1 MRNTQTVFPNGV
13 DELQFYSDISIDQV
27 SIMENYLRLLNSG
40 NYTSASEYL
49 KNSGVFYYGAWFLN
63 MMENRLRTIG
73 NYLTNLEDLELVTY
87 SDSEP
92 SESEVFDG
100 MNWIS

>member
-13 DELQFYSDISIDQV
+13 DELQFFSDISIDQV
-27 SIMENYLRLLNSG
+27 PIMENYLRLLNSG

-87 SDSEP
+87 GDSEP

-100 MNWIS
+100 MNWIL

>member
-13 DELQFYSDISIDQV
+13 DELQFFSDISIDQV
-27 SIMENYLRLLNSG
+27 PIMDNYLRLLNSG

-100 MNWIS
+100 MNWIR

>member
-13 DELQFYSDISIDQV
+13 DELQFFSDISIDQV
-27 SIMENYLRLLNSG
+27 PIMENYLRLLNSG

-100 MNWIS
+100 MNWIQ

>member
-27 SIMENYLRLLNSG
+27 PIMEKYLRLLNSG

-73 NYLTNLEDLELVTY
+73 NYLTNLEDLNLVTY

-100 MNWIS
+100 MNWIR

>member
-13 DELQFYSDISIDQV
+13 DELQFFSDISIDQV
-27 SIMENYLRLLNSG
+27 PIMENYLRLLNSG

-73 NYLTNLEDLELVTY
+73 NYLINQEDLELVTY

-100 MNWIS
+100 MNWIR

>member
-27 SIMENYLRLLNSG
+27 PIMENYLRLLNSG

-49 KNSGVFYYGAWFLN
+49 KNSGVFYYGAWFLD

-92 SESEVFDG
+92 SELEVFDG
-100 MNWIS
+100 MNWIR

>member
-13 DELQFYSDISIDQV
+13 DELQFFSDISIDQV
-27 SIMENYLRLLNSG
+27 PIMENYLRLLNSG

-73 NYLTNLEDLELVTY
+73 NYLTNLEDLDLVTY

-92 SESEVFDG
+92 SESELFDG
-100 MNWIS
+100 MNWIR

>member
-13 DELQFYSDISIDQV
+13 DELKFYSDISIDQV
-27 SIMENYLRLLNSG
+27 PIMENYLRLLNSG

-92 SESEVFDG
+92 SESEVYDG

>member
-27 SIMENYLRLLNSG
+27 PIMENYLRLLNSG

-73 NYLTNLEDLELVTY
+73 NYLTNLEDLNLVTY

-100 MNWIS
+100 MNWIL

>member
-27 SIMENYLRLLNSG
+27 PIMENYLRLLNSG

>member
-13 DELQFYSDISIDQV
+13 DELQFYNDISIDQV
-27 SIMENYLRLLNSG
+27 YIMENYLRLLNSG

-63 MMENRLRTIG
+63 MMENRLRTIE
-73 NYLTNLEDLELVTY
+73 NYLTNLEDLNLVTY

-100 MNWIS
+100 MNWIR

>member
-27 SIMENYLRLLNSG
+27 PIMENYLRLLNSG

-87 SDSEP
+87 SDLEQ
-92 SESEVFDG
+92 SESEIYDG
-100 MNWIS
+100 MNWIR

>member
-13 DELQFYSDISIDQV
+13 DELQFFNDISIDQV
-27 SIMENYLRLLNSG
+27 PIMENYLRLLNSG

-73 NYLTNLEDLELVTY
+73 NYLTNLEDLNLVTY

-100 MNWIS
+100 MNWIR

>member
-13 DELQFYSDISIDQV
+13 DELQFFSDISIDQV
-27 SIMENYLRLLNSG
+27 PIMENYLRLLNSG

-73 NYLTNLEDLELVTY
+73 NYLTNLEDLELITY

>member
-13 DELQFYSDISIDQV
+13 DELQFFNDIPIDQV
-27 SIMENYLRLLNSG
+27 PIMENYLRLLNSG

-73 NYLTNLEDLELVTY
+73 NYLTNLEDLKLVTY

-92 SESEVFDG
+92 SESEVYDG
-100 MNWIS
+100 MNWIR

>member
-27 SIMENYLRLLNSG
+27 PIMDNYLRLLNSG

-92 SESEVFDG
+92 SETEVFDG
-100 MNWIS
+100 MNWIN

>member
-27 SIMENYLRLLNSG
+27 HTMENYLRLLNSG

-73 NYLTNLEDLELVTY
+73 NYLTNLEDLNLVTY

>member
-13 DELQFYSDISIDQV
+13 DELQFFSDISIDQV
-27 SIMENYLRLLNSG
+27 PIMENYLRLLNSG

-100 MNWIS
+100 MNWIG

>member
-27 SIMENYLRLLNSG
+27 PIMDNYLRLLNSG

-92 SESEVFDG
+92 SGTEVFDG
-100 MNWIS
+100 MNWIR

>member
-27 SIMENYLRLLNSG
+27 PIMENYLRLLNSG

-49 KNSGVFYYGAWFLN
+49 KNSRVFYYGAWFLN

-73 NYLTNLEDLELVTY
+73 NYLTNLEALELVTY

-100 MNWIS
+100 MNWIR

>member
-13 DELQFYSDISIDQV
+13 DELQFFSDISIDQV
-27 SIMENYLRLLNSG
+27 PIMDNYLRLLNSG

-92 SESEVFDG
+92 SESEIFDG
-100 MNWIS
+100 MNWIL

>member
-27 SIMENYLRLLNSG
+27 PIMDNYLRLLNSG

-92 SESEVFDG
+92 SESEIFD
-100 MNWIS
+100 

>member
-27 SIMENYLRLLNSG
+27 PIMENYLRLLNSG

-92 SESEVFDG
+92 SESEIFDG
-100 MNWIS
+100 MNWIR

>member
-13 DELQFYSDISIDQV
+13 DELQFFSDISIDQV
-27 SIMENYLRLLNSG
+27 PIMDNYLRLLNSG

-92 SESEVFDG
+92 SESEIFDG
-100 MNWIS
+100 MNWIR

>member
-13 DELQFYSDISIDQV
+13 DELQFFSDISIDQV
-27 SIMENYLRLLNSG
+27 PIMENYLRLLNSG

-92 SESEVFDG
+92 SEPEVFDG
-100 MNWIS
+100 MNWIR

>member
-13 DELQFYSDISIDQV
+13 DELQFFSDISIDQV
-27 SIMENYLRLLNSG
+27 PIMENYLRLLNSG

-100 MNWIS
+100 MNWIR

>member
-13 DELQFYSDISIDQV
+13 DELQFFSDISIDQV
-27 SIMENYLRLLNSG
+27 PIMENYLRLLNSG

-87 SDSEP
+87 SDSEQ

-100 MNWIS
+100 MNWIR

>member
-13 DELQFYSDISIDQV
+13 DELQFYSDISVDQV
-27 SIMENYLRLLNSG
+27 PIMENYLRLLNSG

-100 MNWIS
+100 MNWIL

>member
-27 SIMENYLRLLNSG
+27 PIMENYLRLLNSG

-92 SESEVFDG
+92 SESEVYDG

>member
-13 DELQFYSDISIDQV
+13 DELQFFSDISIDQV
-27 SIMENYLRLLNSG
+27 PIMENYLRLLNSG

-63 MMENRLRTIG
+63 VMENRLRTIG

-92 SESEVFDG
+92 SETEVFDG
-100 MNWIS
+100 MNWIN

>member
-13 DELQFYSDISIDQV
+13 DELQFFSDISIDQV
-27 SIMENYLRLLNSG
+27 PIMDNYLRLLNSG

-100 MNWIS
+100 MNWIG

>member
-13 DELQFYSDISIDQV
+13 DELQFFSDISIDQV
-27 SIMENYLRLLNSG
+27 PIMENYLRLLNSG

-92 SESEVFDG
+92 SELEVFDG
-100 MNWIS
+100 MNWIN

>member
-13 DELQFYSDISIDQV
+13 DELQFFSDISIDQV
-27 SIMENYLRLLNSG
+27 PIMENYLRLLNSG

-73 NYLTNLEDLELVTY
+73 NYLTNLEDLKLVTY

-100 MNWIS
+100 MNWIH

>member
-13 DELQFYSDISIDQV
+13 DELQFFSDISIDQV
-27 SIMENYLRLLNSG
+27 PIMENYLRLLNSG

-92 SESEVFDG
+92 SELEVFDG
-100 MNWIS
+100 MNWIR

>member
-13 DELQFYSDISIDQV
+13 DELQFFSDISIDQV
-27 SIMENYLRLLNSG
+27 PIMDNYLRLLNSG

-100 MNWIS
+100 MNWIL

>member
-13 DELQFYSDISIDQV
+13 DELQFFSDISIDQV
-27 SIMENYLRLLNSG
+27 PIMENYLRLLNSG

-49 KNSGVFYYGAWFLN
+49 KNSGVFYYGAWSLN

-92 SESEVFDG
+92 SESEIFDG
-100 MNWIS
+100 MNWIR

>member
-27 SIMENYLRLLNSG
+27 PIMENYLRLLNSG

-73 NYLTNLEDLELVTY
+73 NYLTNLEDIELVTY

-100 MNWIS
+100 MNWIR

>member
-13 DELQFYSDISIDQV
+13 DELQFFSDISIDQV
-27 SIMENYLRLLNSG
+27 PIMENYLRLLNSG

-73 NYLTNLEDLELVTY
+73 NYLTNLEDLNLVTY

-100 MNWIS
+100 MNWIL

>member
-27 SIMENYLRLLNSG
+27 PIMENYLRLLNSG

-49 KNSGVFYYGAWFLN
+49 KNSGVFYPRAWFLN
-63 MMENRLRTIG
+63 MIENRLRTIG

-92 SESEVFDG
+92 SESEVYDG
-100 MNWIS
+100 